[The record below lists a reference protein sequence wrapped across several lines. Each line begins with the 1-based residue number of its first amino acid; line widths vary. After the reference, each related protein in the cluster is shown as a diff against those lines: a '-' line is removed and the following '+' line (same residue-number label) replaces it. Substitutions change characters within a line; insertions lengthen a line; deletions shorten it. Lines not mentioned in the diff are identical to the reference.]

1 MLSEGEKLFFFIV
14 GILFSIILLGFCSKS
29 YSQTFDT
36 YYVEAHIGSQ
46 HLKSI
51 SPATGEEFNEF
62 NPGIGGEL
70 LGRENGREYGFG
82 VGGYYNSYEK
92 ASFYASGIYRWC
104 NGEYNLCA
112 GVKGGFIT
120 GYDDLPVVGN
130 VAVPLVTL
138 QAMAGLTDDTR
149 LAVTFIPPY
158 TTEGAVFA
166 LSIQKKLGF
175 DRAISLPERTEF
187 KGNE

>member
-1 MLSEGEKLFFFIV
+1 MIKPLLTAALAMGLFT
-14 GILFSIILLGFCSKS
+14 SAQA
-29 YSQTFDT
+29 QTFDT
-36 YYVEAHIGSQ
+36 YYAEAHIGSQ

-70 LGRENGREYGFG
+70 LGRDNGREYGFG
-82 VGGYYNSYEK
+82 IGGYYNSYEK

-138 QAMAGLTDDTR
+138 QAMAGITDDTR

-175 DRAISLPERTEF
+175 DRAVSLPEREPINT
-187 KGNE
+187 NQ